1 LIATREHERRFA
13 VTPLRISSPPPGTLA
28 AMRSRNVLVAAV
40 AVLLLAIGGGA
51 FAYVSFLQG
60 DNVAPLTLPGP
71 GDPSAAAGNTGTTS
85 ASGAPA
91 ASLGPATTTSIDAGS
106 IPGTWSVAAD
116 SIAGYRVRERLASL
130 TADSDAVGRTS
141 GVTGTVTI
149 AGSGGKLS
157 VTAADLSVDMA
168 SLASDRPMRDNRL
181 RNDGIE
187 TRQFPTSTFKLTQ
200 SVTLPD
206 GAATGSVV
214 NLTLHGDLTLHGM
227 TKAIDI
233 PIQARLD
240 GSVIQ
245 VVGSYQFPF
254 SDFAINAPNI
264 AGFVAVEDH
273 GTLEFQVNLAKG

>member
-1 LIATREHERRFA
+1 
-13 VTPLRISSPPPGTLA
+13 
-28 AMRSRNVLVAAV
+28 MRSRNVLVAAV

-71 GDPSAAAGNTGTTS
+71 SDPPPAIGTTGTTS
-85 ASGAPA
+85 ASGAPR
-91 ASLGPATTTSIDAGS
+91 ASLGPAPTTSMDAGS
-106 IPGTWSVAAD
+106 IAGTWSVAVD

-130 TADSDAVGRTS
+130 TADSDAVGRTN

-149 AGSGGKLS
+149 AESGGRLS
-157 VTAADLSVDMA
+157 VTAADLSVDMT
-168 SLASDRPMRDNRL
+168 SLASDRPMRDKRL

-187 TRQFPTSTFKLTQ
+187 TGQFPTSTFKLTQ
-200 SVTLPD
+200 PVALPD
-206 GAATGSVV
+206 GATTGGVV
-214 NLTLHGDLTLHGM
+214 NVTLHGDLTLHGV
-227 TKAIDI
+227 TKSIDI